1 MSKLKVMKKV
11 IIFLICSALTGILSA
26 QVQVYPAD
34 VVPEKGVKF
43 VGTVRYAL
51 PTTTLK
57 VTVSVS
63 KVQEVRGYFADYA
76 ESLLGLTNIIQQ
88 NCTYYTLN
96 SVDVEPVT
104 TPDES
109 KIYKAFTSNI
119 EIAKLW
125 QQEKMTANDAFAVA
139 PLTAYTVH
147 AATLPDFF
155 KNYAD
160 ISYTQQSESFVDT
173 KIIDGVVTQVP
184 ASHTKTVSKS
194 FESKAREAADAIMK
208 SRKDQYNLVA
218 GEQETPYS
226 GEAIQTMLSELK
238 AWENNYMSLFTG
250 ISISD
255 TITYVFYVTPENLSP
270 VTAFYFDATKGFI
283 QDKGAAAEAY
293 NLVFNRIYKSSV
305 TTLVEINY
313 PQHGYVTRDAKP
325 VQVSLTHANAKVH
338 DFGIL
343 NLHQAGT
350 IQLSPLY
357 DKQVLGVKGFGLI
370 F

>member
-1 MSKLKVMKKV
+1 MRK
-11 IIFLICSALTGILSA
+11 ILAFFVVNMLMMGSFA
-26 QVQVYPAD
+26 QIQVYPAD
-34 VVPEKGVKF
+34 VVPEKGVKY
-43 VGTVRYAL
+43 VGSVRYAL

-57 VTVSVS
+57 MTVSVS
-63 KVQEVRGYFADYA
+63 KVQDVRGYFADYA

-88 NCTYYTLN
+88 NRTYYTLN
-96 SVDVEPVT
+96 SVDVEPIA

-109 KIYKAFTSNI
+109 KIYCAYTSNAD
-119 EIAKLW
+119 IAKLW
-125 QQEKMTANDAFAVA
+125 QEESRTATDVLAAA
-139 PLTAYTVH
+139 PLNTYTIH
-147 AATLPDFF
+147 TATLPDFF

-160 ISYTQQSESFVDT
+160 ISYTQQSEAFVDT

-226 GEAIQTMLSELK
+226 GEALQTMLAELK

-250 ISISD
+250 ISIAD

-270 VTAFYFDATKGFI
+270 VTAFYFDATKGLS
-283 QDKGAAAEAY
+283 QDKGAEADA
-293 NLVFNRIYKSSV
+293 YKLIFSRV
-305 TTLVEINY
+305 YRKYITEIVDVNY
-313 PQHGYVTRDAKP
+313 PQHGYVTRDTKP
-325 VQVSLTHANAKVH
+325 VQVSLSHNSANVH
-338 DFGIL
+338 DFGII
-343 NLHQAGT
+343 NMHQAGSL
-350 IQLSPLY
+350 QLPPLY
-357 DKQVLGVKGFGLI
+357 DKQVKEVKEFGFV